1 MKKIM
6 MVVAAFA
13 LAVSA
18 QAATYNWKW
27 TSTLKDPTSTAFS
40 GTVYLFNA
48 QDYSQQTILTAFL
61 ANPSSYSLSGAIDSY
76 ATSNGKGPTTATS
89 IAEANIGT
97 LRVVSES
104 EKYVDYFYAATFSSG
119 DDNYILLTDTYNVLV
134 QSAQNTQL
142 SSALSG
148 SSVAPD
154 DTSTIQSGK
163 VWYKGAAPEPPVIP
177 EPTTGLLVLLGVAGL
192 ALRRRR
198 A

>member
-1 MKKIM
+1 MKKLM

-13 LAVSA
+13 LAASA

-27 TSTLKDPTSTAFS
+27 TSTLKDPTATAFS

-61 ANPSSYSLSGAIDSY
+61 ANPSSYALSGAIASRSTSDGKG
-76 ATSNGKGPTTATS
+76 ATSLS

-97 LRVVSES
+97 LRTSGDD
-104 EKYVDYFYAATFSSG
+104 KYVDYFYATTFKSG
-119 DDNYILLTDTYNVLV
+119 DDSYIFLTDTYNVIV
-134 QSAQNTQL
+134 QVSQDTL
-142 SSALSG
+142 ISSSLSG
-148 SSVAPD
+148 STTAPD

-192 ALRRRR
+192 ALKRKK

>member
-1 MKKIM
+1 MKKLM

-13 LAVSA
+13 LAASA
-18 QAATYNWKW
+18 QAATFNWKW

-61 ANPSSYSLSGAIDSY
+61 ANPKSYALSGAIDSY
-76 ATSNGKGPTTATS
+76 ATSNGKAPSTAMS
-89 IAEANIGT
+89 IPEANIGT
-97 LRVVSES
+97 LREVSES
-104 EKYVDYFYAATFSSG
+104 EKYVDYFYATTFKSG
-119 DDNYILLTDTYNVLV
+119 DDSFIFLTDTYTVGV
-134 QSAQNTQL
+134 QASQNTSL

-148 SSVAPD
+148 STVAPE

-163 VWYKGAAPEPPVIP
+163 VWYAAPSAIP
-177 EPTTGLLVLLGVAGL
+177 EPTTGLLVLLGIAGL